1 MYAIG
6 IMSGTSL
13 DGVDAAL
20 VEIEGRGVETKVKLI
35 GFTTTEIPESIKA
48 EIKQAVKPATGKVDL
63 LCSLNFKLGYL
74 FADAAKAVCR
84 EANFPIEKVDF
95 IASHGQTVWH
105 IPKPDGDFA
114 RSTLQIG
121 EPAVIAYETGVK
133 VVSNFRTMDIAAG
146 GEGAPLVPYSEF
158 VLYSSA
164 GENVALQN
172 IGGIGNVTVLPSSG
186 NMADVYAFDTGPGNM
201 IIDEMMQRL
210 YSRSYDEGGKVA
222 ASGSVNEKMLA
233 ELMSHPYI
241 SMPLPKSTG
250 REMFGEQFTVGLLE
264 KWAALPSADLI
275 ATATAFT
282 ACSIAEAYRQFII
295 PKWPISQTVLGGGG
309 AHNATLRR
317 MLADELPNVK
327 VTTQDEI
334 GLSSDAKEAIAFA
347 IMGNETLH
355 GYPSN
360 VCSATGA
367 LRHVIL
373 GNITPAPNKDF

>member
-1 MYAIG
+1 
-6 IMSGTSL
+6 MSGTSL

-20 VEIEGRGVETKVKLI
+20 VSIEGRGAATKVSLI
-35 GFTTTEIPESIKA
+35 GFTTTEIPDELKR
-48 EIKQAVKPATGKVDL
+48 EIRQAVKPATGTVDL

-74 FADAAKAVCR
+74 FADAAKAVC
-84 EANFPIEKVDF
+84 AAADFPMERVDF

-105 IPKPDGDFA
+105 IPKPDGCFV

-158 VLYSSA
+158 VLYSSPN
-164 GENVALQN
+164 ENVTLQN
-172 IGGIGNVTVLPSSG
+172 IGGIGNVTVLPSTG

-201 IIDEMMQRL
+201 VIDEMMQRL
-210 YSRSYDEGGKVA
+210 YARPYDEGGEVA
-222 ASGSVNEKMLA
+222 TSGSVNEEMLR

-250 REMFGEQFTVGLLE
+250 REMFGEQYTAALLE
-264 KWAALPSADLI
+264 RWAALPSADLV

-282 ACSIAEAYRQFII
+282 AHTIAEAYRRFII
-295 PKWPISQTVLGGGG
+295 PRWPISRTVLGGGG

-317 MLADELPNVK
+317 MLAEQLPGVE
-327 VTTQDEI
+327 VLTQDEL
-334 GLSSDAKEAIAFA
+334 GFSSDAKEAIAFA

-367 LRHVIL
+367 SRQVIL
-373 GNITPAPNKDF
+373 GNITPAPNKEY